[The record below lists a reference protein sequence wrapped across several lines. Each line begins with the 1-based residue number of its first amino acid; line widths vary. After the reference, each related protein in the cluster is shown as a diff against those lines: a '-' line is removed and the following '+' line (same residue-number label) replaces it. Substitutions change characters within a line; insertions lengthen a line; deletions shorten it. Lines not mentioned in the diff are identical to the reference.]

1 MAMPDEKYVTQVFG
15 EIAEVYDP
23 MNRVLT
29 FGLWG
34 RWQRAF
40 DRFCPVREGMRL
52 LDVGCGT
59 GDLTI
64 RLARRVGPEGHVTGL
79 DLTPAMLAVARRK
92 VDAEGLGD
100 RVTLVEGNALALPF
114 PDGSFDG
121 VTAGFSLRNMADL
134 DGALREM
141 FRVLRPGGFA
151 VSLEVSKPSPGP
163 VRSVF
168 LFFFYRIVPLLGTL
182 GGKGKSPYGWLA
194 ESLRAF
200 PDRPGLRARFG
211 NVGFDPV
218 TDRALTL
225 GAAALHRG
233 IRPAAGAK
241 VTVAGPP
248 ETPGER

>member
-1 MAMPDEKYVTQVFG
+1 MRVPDEKFVTKVFE
-15 EIAEVYDP
+15 EIADVYDP

-40 DRFCPVREGMRL
+40 DRFVPVLEGMRL

-64 RLARRVGPEGHVTGL
+64 RLARRVGPGGHVTGL
-79 DLTPAMLAVARRK
+79 DLTPAMLAVGQKK
-92 VDAEGLGD
+92 VASEGLTERITLMEGD
-100 RVTLVEGNALALPF
+100 ALSLPF
-114 PDGSFDG
+114 PDGTFDG

-141 FRVLRPGGFA
+141 YRVLKPGGFA
-151 VSLEVSKPSPGP
+151 VSLEVSKPNPGP
-163 VRSVF
+163 VRTVF
-168 LFFFYRIVPLLGTL
+168 LFFFYRIVPWLGVL
-182 GGKGKSPYGWLA
+182 AGKGMKPYGWLS

-200 PDRPGLRARFG
+200 PDRPGLSERFRQA
-211 NVGFDPV
+211 GFEGLE
-218 TDRALTL
+218 DRALTF

-233 IRPAAGAK
+233 VKPGGSAAPGS
-241 VTVAGPP
+241 
-248 ETPGER
+248 ETKKEG